1 MIKHVAND
9 TINTNNIIDEKEIIK
24 SLDLSK
30 QNPEAGKKALI
41 NFLNLLKSE
50 GTVMEGS
57 YISSHEKTLNIT
69 ERTFVAL
76 KKMIR

>member
-1 MIKHVAND
+1 M
-9 TINTNNIIDEKEIIK
+9 E
-24 SLDLSK
+24 
-30 QNPEAGKKALI
+30 